1 MQIPPWTCR
10 SLAGPWSAPAPVYT
24 IPQITQYTDEIA
36 YIPTFHPELS
46 GAGGMVI
53 SYNINTTSGT

>member
-1 MQIPPWTCR
+1 
-10 SLAGPWSAPAPVYT
+10 VYT

-53 SYNINTTSGT
+53 SYNLGDLTFLERDVHEYQPRFIELNPGF